1 MTGSIKAIKALSAK
15 SANTVNRAEKLKA
28 CVDLKKASIKREL
41 TVQAAWQGIKQ
52 GGKCM
57 LGEEKK
63 CEKE

>member
-1 MTGSIKAIKALSAK
+1 MTGSIKAIKTLSAK
-15 SANTVNRAEKLKA
+15 SDYAINRATKLKA
-28 CVDLKKASIKREL
+28 RVDPKKASIKREL

-57 LGEEKK
+57 FGEEKK